1 MRGVDE
7 SSFSFISGTSGS
19 YYFEQIIANAT
30 NVSITSVE
38 SAFIGML
45 QSTQKRDLSMYEV
58 LTKFYTRSNEDIA
71 LITVYFTRINND
83 EEIEILRK
91 VNDTEA
97 LLSDI
102 NEGLKDIPELP
113 EQNMTVI
120 SIGKITRRI
129 GNFLYQNF
137 SILINDIIKVYHG
150 KKSNCS

>member
-1 MRGVDE
+1 
-7 SSFSFISGTSGS
+7 
-19 YYFEQIIANAT
+19 
-30 NVSITSVE
+30 
-38 SAFIGML
+38 
-45 QSTQKRDLSMYEV
+45 MYEV

-129 GNFLYQNF
+129 GNFLNQNF
-137 SILINDIIKVYHG
+137 SIINNIIKVYQG
-150 KKSNCS
+150 K

>member
-1 MRGVDE
+1 MKGADE
-7 SSFSFISGTSGS
+7 SSFLFISGPSGS
-19 YYFEQIIANAT
+19 YYFEEIISNAT

-38 SAFIGML
+38 SGFVGML
-45 QSTQKRDLSMYEV
+45 QTPHKRDLSMYEV

-137 SILINDIIKVYHG
+137 SILPNK
-150 KKSNCS
+150 

>member
-1 MRGVDE
+1 MKGADE
-7 SSFSFISGTSGS
+7 SSFLFISGPSGS

-45 QSTQKRDLSMYEV
+45 PSTEKRDLSMYDV
-58 LTKFYTRSNEDIA
+58 LTNFYTRSNDDIA
-71 LITVYFTRINND
+71 LITVYFTHINND
-83 EEIEILRK
+83 EEMVILRK

-102 NEGLKDIPELP
+102 NEGLNDITELP

-120 SIGKITRRI
+120 SIGQITRRI
-129 GNFLYQNF
+129 GNFLYENL
-137 SILINDIIKVYHG
+137 SIL
-150 KKSNCS
+150 SNK